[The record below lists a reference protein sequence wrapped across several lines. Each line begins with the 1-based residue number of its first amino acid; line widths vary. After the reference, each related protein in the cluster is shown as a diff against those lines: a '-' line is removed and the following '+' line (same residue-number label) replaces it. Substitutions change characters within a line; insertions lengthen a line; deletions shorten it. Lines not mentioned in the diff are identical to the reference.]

1 MSALDRPM
9 PAAGSAQGTRLD
21 VPLALLL
28 ALARHEWRLRARRT
42 SSLVILGLVIV
53 ATWLMIPDNSGTMT
67 LFAVRE
73 QRMAYDSST
82 LAVGGGLLANLL
94 FGLMGF
100 FLARGRS
107 QQELQCGV
115 APLLASSPLHS
126 GWLLLG
132 RWLGSLAFLMSLAAL
147 ALLTLVVLQLIRGEG
162 PVQPGPYLAMWLL
175 GIGPSL
181 LLCASMALLC
191 DAWAPLMRRRG
202 DLLFFACWVGQFA
215 TLPFTLG
222 EDEQVLRPLQALD
235 FSGMSAIATRL
246 GQLMGTTH
254 LSIGGT
260 DFDPSLGVG
269 HLPDGLWSWPLV
281 SLRLLSA
288 LLALLPLLPAFWL
301 FHRYDPD
308 QVKAAAAKAG
318 SRGRRLLAAALQ
330 PLARGAGRLLPLCA
344 RVPGWPGQVLADA
357 CLALVGQP
365 LALLALPVMLLLG
378 LTLPGEDLGGLMV
391 AVSAAWGLLICGLGA
406 QDHQAG
412 TLGLNASMPGGP
424 GRRRLRPF
432 ASALLLGLLFCAPVL
447 LRWAAVAPAQALALL
462 GGLVLMSGL
471 GAALGHWTRGAR
483 SFLALFLFWLY
494 VATQARDIPWLDLM
508 AFNGQAQLMT
518 AAMSASLGMA
528 CVALLGLLRSGD

>member
-1 MSALDRPM
+1 MSAPGLLQHE
-9 PAAGSAQGTRLD
+9 GSAARGTPFA
-21 VPLALLL
+21 PLPALLL

-42 SSLVILGLVIV
+42 SCLVILGLVIV
-53 ATWLMIPDNSGTMT
+53 GTWMMIPDNSGTMT
-67 LFAVRE
+67 LMAVRE

-107 QQELQCGV
+107 QQELHCGV

-132 RWLGSLAFLMSLAAL
+132 RWLGSMAFLMSLAAL
-147 ALLTLVVLQLIRGEG
+147 ALLTLVVLQLLRGEG
-162 PVQPGPYLAMWLL
+162 PVQAGPYLAIWLL
-175 GIGPSL
+175 GMGPSL

-202 DLLFFACWVGQFA
+202 DLLFFACWVGQFL

-222 EDEQVLRPLQALD
+222 DGPHRLQPLLALD
-235 FSGMSAIATRL
+235 FTGLSAIVT
-246 GQLMGTTH
+246 QLEQMLGTTH
-254 LSIGGT
+254 LNIGGT

-269 HLPDGLWSWPLV
+269 HLPEGLWSWPLV

-308 QVKAAAAKAG
+308 HVKAASVKAG
-318 SRGRRLLAAALQ
+318 SRWRKLIDTSLQ

-365 LALLALPVMLLLG
+365 LTVLALPVLLLLG
-378 LTLPGEDLGGLMV
+378 MSVPVTDLGSMVLATTAVWGLM
-391 AVSAAWGLLICGLGA
+391 ICGMGA

-412 TLGLNASMPGGP
+412 ILSLSASAPGGP

-432 ASALLLGLLFCAPVL
+432 ASALLLGLLFCAPAL
-447 LRWAAVAPAQALALL
+447 LRWALITPTLALGLL
-462 GGLVLMSGL
+462 GGLLMLSGL
-471 GAALGHWTRGAR
+471 SAALGHWTRGSR
-483 SFLALFLFWLY
+483 TFLALFLFWLY

-518 AAMSASLGMA
+518 AATSAGLGLA
-528 CVALLGLLRSGD
+528 ALGLLMLQRART